1 VAGGAVSATRSAS
14 GAKIVARD
22 VAKTFRDARRGVD
35 VTALDSLGLSV
46 ADREF
51 VSILGPSGCGK
62 STFLYIVAGFVP
74 ATRGEVLVDGN
85 LVTAPGRDRGI
96 VFQEYALFPW
106 QTVLENVMYG
116 LREGDRRQ
124 RETLAREMLAKV
136 GLEAFERH
144 YPRELS
150 GGMKQRVALARTLVY
165 NPDVLLMD
173 EPFGALDMQTRLL
186 MQEELLRIWEGNQK
200 TILFVTHSVE
210 EAVVLSDRVVVMTAR
225 PGRVKRSVEVPFK
238 RPRVVEDLMH
248 DVAAMELRTDL
259 WHLVKDEVLKAGR

>member
-1 VAGGAVSATRSAS
+1 MSAGARPSSRA
-14 GAKIVARD
+14 AKIVARD
-22 VAKTFRDARRGVD
+22 VSKTFRDPRRRVD
-35 VTALDSLGLSV
+35 VKALDALTLAIG
-46 ADREF
+46 DREF
-51 VSILGPSGCGK
+51 VSVLGPSGCGK
-62 STFLYIVAGFVP
+62 STFLYIAAGFLP
-74 ATRGEVLVDGN
+74 ASSGEVLVDGRP
-85 LVTAPGRDRGI
+85 VTGPGRDRGI

-116 LREGDRRQ
+116 LREGRRAE
-124 RETLAREMLAKV
+124 REALARDMLGKV
-136 GLEAFERH
+136 GLAAFERH

-173 EPFGALDMQTRLL
+173 EPFGALDTQTRLL

-210 EAVVLSDRVVVMTAR
+210 EAVVLSDRVLVMTAR
-225 PGRVKRSVEVPFK
+225 PGRLKQSVEIPFK

-259 WHLVKDEVLKAGR
+259 WHLVKDEVLKAQQ

>member
-1 VAGGAVSATRSAS
+1 MMPP
-14 GAKIVARD
+14 KIVARS
-22 VAKTFRDARRGVD
+22 VTKTFRDPRRGVD
-35 VTALDSLGLSV
+35 VAALAGLDLTV
-46 ADREF
+46 GDRQF
-51 VSILGPSGCGK
+51 VSVLGPSGCGK
-62 STFLYIVAGFVP
+62 STFLYIAAGFLP
-74 ATRGEVLVDGN
+74 ASSGEVLVDGRP
-85 LVTAPGRDRGI
+85 VTGPGRDRGV

-106 QTVLENVMYG
+106 QTVLDNVMYG
-116 LREGDRRQ
+116 LRDGDAAS
-124 RETLAREMLAKV
+124 RERVAREFVAKV
-136 GLEAFERH
+136 GLAGFERH

-173 EPFGALDMQTRLL
+173 EPFGALDTQTRQL
-186 MQEELLRIWEGNQK
+186 MQEELLRIWEANQK

-225 PGRVKRSVEVPFK
+225 PGRVKQVVDVPFK

-259 WHLVKDEVLKAGR
+259 WHLVKDEVLRTHR